1 MRQFS
6 NLLLAVV
13 LGMTVIG
20 CVKEHRDMCPC
31 RLSLDFSRLDT
42 SLIKSA
48 RVNVVG
54 PGGYVHDESVG
65 RGQFAE
71 DLQISVPK
79 GGCMLCV
86 YSGEQG
92 MASPDKGLFIPY
104 GEDCPPVHMCAAY
117 LDTECES
124 YRKVVVLRKNY
135 CRLSVLVEDPEHFAF
150 GLAVRGSVSGYGADG
165 APVKGDFF
173 YDREPFAD
181 DEWVMSVPRQTDDS
195 MTLEVNDG
203 TSVLK
208 TFALGEY
215 IRASVYDW
223 NALDLGDITV
233 GIDYTRTKMT
243 IMVQGWD
250 EVYEFDVVI

>member
-1 MRQFS
+1 
-6 NLLLAVV
+6 
-13 LGMTVIG
+13 MTLCG
-20 CVKEHRDMCPC
+20 CVKEQRGLCPC
-31 RLSLDFSRLDT
+31 RLTLDFTSLDT
-42 SLIKSA
+42 SVVKSA
-48 RVNVVG
+48 RVNVLG
-54 PGGYVHDESVG
+54 PGGYVYDESVG
-65 RGQFAE
+65 QEHFGK
-71 DLQISVPK
+71 DMMITVPK

-92 MASPDKGLFIPY
+92 MADPDKGLFIPY

-117 LDTECES
+117 LDTECEQ

-195 MTLEVNDG
+195 MILEVNDG

-215 IRASVYDW
+215 ISASGYDW
-223 NALDLGDITV
+223 NAPDLGDITV

-243 IMVQGWD
+243 IILVML
-250 EVYEFDVVI
+250 YPTFLLMAIRDVCPRGL